1 MMNQCNGKECNGCA
15 GYMRCRMFWREGE
28 NVSQVK
34 PLLHSRTCT
43 TGSCDCC
50 NDRSRYR
57 AIDNREA
64 EADVQEHLEA
74 QEPTDLSFKEMYD
87 RVRSVCQQAGLDN
100 TTITRVTFLEDG
112 GYEVQIGIEA
122 SPDNW
127 YGRRV
132 PDPHTVDGISISY
145 YIIGEE

>member
-1 MMNQCNGKECNGCA
+1 MNQCNGKECNGCV
-15 GYMRCRMFWREGE
+15 GYTRCRMFWRETIE
-28 NVSQVK
+28 DNELDEEFK
-34 PLLHSRTCT
+34 PYFS
-43 TGSCDCC
+43 
-50 NDRSRYR
+50 N
-57 AIDNREA
+57 
-64 EADVQEHLEA
+64 
-74 QEPTDLSFKEMYD
+74 EPLPVELSFELSFKEMYD

-127 YGRRV
+127 HGRRV